1 MCWWISKVD
10 IWCGSPY
17 PAKHLDDL
25 SACRVRKCN
34 DLSHQKYDFFFKPL
48 KLECYLHIFF
58 VDLAN
63 LASKKKTTQYHAK
76 KNIPWMLKNFPHH
89 AVVKVFSVLCLV
101 PKMSMFLAPFFLSN
115 SAPWTFILMWSHAL
129 THAMLQKTN
138 QQKTLFND
146 ITPPPELKVFFDIWH
161 DTIKI
166 LPWEDE
172 KKQLS
177 ELSKF
182 NLSIL
187 NLFTYLA

>member
-63 LASKKKTTQYHAK
+63 LASPKKQHSIMRK
-76 KNIPWMLKNFPHH
+76 KHPMDVEKFSTPRSGQSIQCTMPCPKN
-89 AVVKVFSVLCLV
+89 VNVLGT
-101 PKMSMFLAPFFLSN
+101 FFLSN

-146 ITPPPELKVFFDIWH
+146 ITPPPELKVFFW
-161 DTIKI
+161 
-166 LPWEDE
+166 
-172 KKQLS
+172 
-177 ELSKF
+177 
-182 NLSIL
+182 
-187 NLFTYLA
+187 YLAWYH

>member
-1 MCWWISKVD
+1 
-10 IWCGSPY
+10 
-17 PAKHLDDL
+17 
-25 SACRVRKCN
+25 
-34 DLSHQKYDFFFKPL
+34 
-48 KLECYLHIFF
+48 
-58 VDLAN
+58 
-63 LASKKKTTQYHAK
+63 
-76 KNIPWMLKNFPHH
+76 
-89 AVVKVFSVLCLV
+89 
-101 PKMSMFLAPFFLSN
+101 
-115 SAPWTFILMWSHAL
+115 
-129 THAMLQKTN
+129 MLQKTN